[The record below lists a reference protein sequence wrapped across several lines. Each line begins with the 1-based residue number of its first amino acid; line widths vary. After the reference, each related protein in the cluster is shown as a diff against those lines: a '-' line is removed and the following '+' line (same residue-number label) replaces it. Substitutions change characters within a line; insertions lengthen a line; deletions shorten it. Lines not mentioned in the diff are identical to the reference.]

1 MIRMKTFLITTLL
14 ALCNFVAAQ
23 QHPEFKEIKDYF
35 DSQKSLLKTE
45 FQKKYISETN
55 PLVKD
60 RIKKDYAVFMQKID
74 SIKNVAYLGALIRV
88 KNTEDLSKIVHH
100 PEVNINAEEVEK
112 PEFPNGI
119 NSLREKVAD
128 LFYSE
133 GIIPEGKEL
142 NTTLKFVVE
151 KDGSISEVC
160 AEGETPAFNK
170 QAEIALYL
178 LPDKFKKPGTVNG
191 NAVRYVY
198 KMPIRMRLE

>member
-1 MIRMKTFLITTLL
+1 MIQMKNFFITTLL
-14 ALCNFVAAQ
+14 ALCNFIVAQ
-23 QHPEFKEIKDYF
+23 QHLEFKEIKDYF
-35 DSQKSLLKTE
+35 NSQKTLLKTE
-45 FQKKYISETN
+45 FQKKYILETN

-60 RIKKDYAVFMQKID
+60 KIKKDYAEFIQKID

-88 KNTEDLSKIVHH
+88 KNAEDLNKIVRH
-100 PEVNINAEEVEK
+100 PEINIENQEVEK
-112 PEFPNGI
+112 PEFPDGI

-128 LFYSE
+128 LFYAE

-191 NAVRYVY
+191 SAVRYVY